1 MARNRERLDPA
12 AFADEV
18 LALFRWAV
26 NGSSG
31 QPPSYSVDSGKAALG
46 LAAIDQLVRRE
57 TDVLKQGNLTDLEN
71 LAEKGL
77 LDASDMLEALT
88 SGRDHPIFDFVR
100 GIRASGKRPQSAPPT
115 NRELHGRAAL
125 VGLVRAY
132 CTAAGASELEALRV
146 VAECCSLENFKFTS
160 EMIKG
165 WGRRFKDEQNVGP
178 VAFANEFLKKA
189 AQRPDAT
196 PLADR
201 VLEVGQLWARAYW
214 MTPVP
219 RPA

>member
-1 MARNRERLDPA
+1 MALNRERPAPA

-18 LALFRWAV
+18 LALLRWAR
-26 NGSSG
+26 NGHVG
-31 QPPSYSVDSGKAALG
+31 QPPSHSVYSAKAAVG
-46 LAAIDQLVRRE
+46 LSAIDQLIRRE

-71 LAEKGL
+71 LADKGL
-77 LDASDMLEALT
+77 LDASDMLEALMT
-88 SGRDHPIFDFVR
+88 GRDHPIFNFVQ

-115 NRELHGRAAL
+115 IRELHGRAAL

-160 EMIKG
+160 ERIKG
-165 WGRRFKDEQNVGP
+165 WGRRFKDEQNDGP
-178 VAFANEFLKKA
+178 AAFANDFLKKA

-201 VLEVGQLWARAYW
+201 VLEVGRLWARAYW